1 MIYWETFQ
9 VEELSNKHVTELLGI
24 CALVIGVEYFTKK
37 QAEPERLCYLVQEI
51 VLLKSIELVYCTKWP
66 KIVPDQ
72 LKSLTSEAIPS
83 ATQFFMRAYN
93 ISHFPG
99 L

>member
-51 VLLKSIELVYCTKWP
+51 VVLLKSMKSCLNKFLVTYKEKKNP
-66 KIVPDQ
+66 
-72 LKSLTSEAIPS
+72 
-83 ATQFFMRAYN
+83 FHN
-93 ISHFPG
+93 ISV
-99 L
+99 

>member
-37 QAEPERLCYLVQEI
+37 QVEQERLCCLVQEL
-51 VLLKSIELVYCTKWP
+51 VLLKSL
-66 KIVPDQ
+66 
-72 LKSLTSEAIPS
+72 
-83 ATQFFMRAYN
+83 
-93 ISHFPG
+93 G
-99 L
+99 

>member
-72 LKSLTSEAIPS
+72 LLV
-83 ATQFFMRAYN
+83 
-93 ISHFPG
+93 

>member
-37 QAEPERLCYLVQEI
+37 QAEQERLCCLVQEL
-51 VLLKSIELVYCTKWP
+51 VLLKSL
-66 KIVPDQ
+66 
-72 LKSLTSEAIPS
+72 
-83 ATQFFMRAYN
+83 
-93 ISHFPG
+93 G
-99 L
+99 